1 MQENTD
7 QKNTEYGHF
16 SRSEGNMFKKQI
28 SAQIENQIKR
38 DKQIKKAFFEKWM
51 WIFET
56 LNSTFY
62 T

>member
-1 MQENTD
+1 MQENTG

-51 WIFET
+51 
-56 LNSTFY
+56 
-62 T
+62 